1 METLIET
8 LRTAA
13 RDDADP
19 NARRAG
25 IVACSKIL
33 AMLLVDTDD
42 EPTAP
47 ATPAGNPA
55 AAPANTD
62 DEPTA
67 APATPAGNPA
77 AAPANPAPAAHTSA
91 GPAGTPQAPGAP
103 AAALP
108 IDPAAIT
115 AVMSSLRNL
124 SLEQLLDVAIARIR
138 AALPP
143 DTSIPASP
151 TPLQFRI
158 VPLTH
163 LEHLK

>member
-25 IVACSKIL
+25 IVACSK
-33 AMLLVDTDD
+33 LLVDTDD
-42 EPTAP
+42 TAP

-62 DEPTA
+62 DDPTA

-91 GPAGTPQAPGAP
+91 GPAGPPQAPGAP
-103 AAALP
+103 AALP
-108 IDPAAIT
+108 IDPAAI
-115 AVMSSLRNL
+115 AAMMSSVRGL

-143 DTSIPASP
+143 GTSIPASP
-151 TPLQFRI
+151 TPLRFQI
-158 VPLTH
+158 VPLAH